1 MSTHSSSAAADA
13 VTPSRQVLVWDL
25 PVRVFH
31 WLTVICFAGA
41 WLTSESERWQRVHVT
56 LGYSL
61 AALIGFRV
69 LWGLIG
75 SAHARFASFVRG
87 PAAVMAYL
95 KSLATP
101 RPEHHL
107 GHNPAGGLAILA
119 LLGLGA
125 LVTVSGYLNYADLGG
140 DWLEELHE
148 AAASLMMALVG
159 LHVAAV
165 ILSSRLHHEN
175 LLRAMITG
183 RKPAQPG
190 EPAPAVRPALWLG
203 LLLAGLVLGF
213 WWMRFRNGLV

>member
-1 MSTHSSSAAADA
+1 MSTHSSSSAADA
-13 VTPSRQVLVWDL
+13 AAPGRQVLVWDL

-61 AALIGFRV
+61 AGLITFRV
-69 LWGLIG
+69 LWGLVG

-87 PAAVMAYL
+87 PAAVLGYL
-95 KSLATP
+95 KSLTGP

-140 DWLEELHE
+140 DWLEEVHE
-148 AAASLMMALVG
+148 TAANLMMALVG

-203 LLLAGLVLGF
+203 LLLAALVLGF